1 MSEQESPR
9 HPPAYVPYD
18 TFEHFIGTLKQVGV
32 TPDGI
37 DRSHMPRMS
46 GALQSHLVAA
56 LKFLQLTTPTGQR
69 MDALDR
75 LVQAHGTDGWKA
87 SLAAVVEPAYAPIIG
102 DLNLKTGTARKLRE
116 KFKEASG
123 LDGATLDK
131 AIRFYLKALKATGAE
146 VSPHFFVRKA
156 PAKRASSNGRT
167 KAEPPRPSEG
177 EPPAEDQHPSDSPPP
192 RRQGT
197 ITIQIPFP
205 VGRPQGS
212 IIVPQDLK
220 EADMAMV
227 EAALVMVR
235 AYAKANSGTSGT
247 SET

>member
-18 TFEHFIGTLKQVGV
+18 TFEHFIDTLKEIGV
-32 TPDGI
+32 TPDEI
-37 DRSHMPRMS
+37 NRSHMPHMS
-46 GALQSHLVAA
+46 GALQSHLTAA
-56 LKFLQLTTPTGQR
+56 LKFLSLTTPTGET

-75 LVQAHGTDGWKA
+75 LVQAYGTDGWQA
-87 SLAAVVEPAYAPIIG
+87 ALAAVVEPAYAPIIG

-116 KFKEASG
+116 KFKESSG

-146 VSPHFFVRKA
+146 VSPHFFVRKS
-156 PAKRASSNGRT
+156 PAKRANSNGRT
-167 KAEPPRPSEG
+167 KAETPRPSEG
-177 EPPAEDQHPSDSPPP
+177 QPLVNDQPAPDSPPP
-192 RRQGT
+192 QRQGT

-212 IIVPQDLK
+212 IVVPQDLK

-235 AYAKANSGTSGT
+235 AYAKANTEMSGT